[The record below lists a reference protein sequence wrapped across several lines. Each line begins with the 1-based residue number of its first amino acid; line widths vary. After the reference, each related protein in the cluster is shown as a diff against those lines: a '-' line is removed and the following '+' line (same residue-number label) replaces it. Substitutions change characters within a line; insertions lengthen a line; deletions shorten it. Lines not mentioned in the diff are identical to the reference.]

1 MAVGT
6 IIGKTRSKV
15 EVNSDLE
22 EILEALSKK
31 HNLIFFNFAWVNFT
45 SERHNK
51 GKIIEDSGID

>member
-31 HNLIFFNFAWVNFT
+31 HNLIFFNFAWST
-45 SERHNK
+45 SLQK
-51 GKIIEDSGID
+51 DIVKVK